1 MQAVR
6 LKLAGGQPKVV
17 PPDEA
22 QCVWRQ
28 GANTKA
34 CAHTE
39 CGAEGKPAHLP
50 TIMQTELW
58 SSIGGMKKIPH
69 CPVVSV
75 ILLTI
80 RMKKN

>member
-6 LKLAGGQPKVV
+6 LKLAGGKPKVV

-34 CAHTE
+34 CAHTG
-39 CGAEGKPAHLP
+39 CDAEGQPAHLP
-50 TIMQTELW
+50 TIMQIEL
-58 SSIGGMKKIPH
+58 
-69 CPVVSV
+69 
-75 ILLTI
+75 
-80 RMKKN
+80 

>member
-6 LKLAGGQPKVV
+6 LKLAGGKPKVV

-34 CAHTE
+34 CAHTG
-39 CGAEGKPAHLP
+39 CDAEGQPAHLP
-50 TIMQTELW
+50 TIMQIELW
-58 SSIGGMKKIPH
+58 S
-69 CPVVSV
+69 
-75 ILLTI
+75 LLAG
-80 RMKKN
+80 

>member
-50 TIMQTELW
+50 TIMQTEL
-58 SSIGGMKKIPH
+58 
-69 CPVVSV
+69 
-75 ILLTI
+75 
-80 RMKKN
+80 